1 MSVRSPSGHRTAIAR
16 SSLDEVMFFS
26 APLQYK
32 RPLLVEELTQGTQT
46 SQWILYVWNNT
57 VFKVERTMGSKKGK
71 KESKKAAV
79 RTSPRKKTVPT
90 DADPDEDSQKPSQ
103 EPMDEPDRGDALP
116 EGHEDRGS
124 EGDGEKAEK
133 VSTVFT
139 TDQDEQIA
147 AFFEEHTLFYDMS
160 SAEYKN
166 KKKRDNLLLEL
177 ARSMFDSGKL
187 AIS

>member
-1 MSVRSPSGHRTAIAR
+1 M
-16 SSLDEVMFFS
+16 
-26 APLQYK
+26 
-32 RPLLVEELTQGTQT
+32 LTPMKIVKNRVKNPWTNQT
-46 SQWILYVWNNT
+46 GG
-57 VFKVERTMGSKKGK
+57 E
-71 KESKKAAV
+71 
-79 RTSPRKKTVPT
+79 
-90 DADPDEDSQKPSQ
+90 
-103 EPMDEPDRGDALP
+103 ALP

-133 VSTVFT
+133 VGTVWT

-160 SAEYKN
+160 NAEYKN

-187 AIS
+187 AIT